1 MEGVTPEKEMIS
13 MKDQSVWRMSSLV
26 ANKEINGE
34 INDETNEKMATS
46 GNSANI
52 SKEIPAMEK
61 PSRPSFSFLPRTVN
75 W

>member
-34 INDETNEKMATS
+34 INDETDEKMATS
-46 GNSANI
+46 RNSANI
-52 SKEIPAMEK
+52 SKEIPATEK
-61 PSRPSFSFLPRTVN
+61 PSRPSFSFLPRPVS
-75 W
+75 